1 MPYTLD
7 VNDAAQPLDSDQALV
22 LGGEVRE
29 LKRVRH
35 LAVTMAAAVT
45 LTRVDD
51 GTTYYHAEA
60 TARTFS
66 LPSAAVADPDIVV
79 GSKFKIVNGP
89 GAGAITINKSGTPTI
104 LLVDSTNADGAMT
117 SISLAANGYALIEL
131 VAVDVWSVVGTG
143 LTGTP

>member
-7 VNDAAQPLDSDQALV
+7 VNDSTQPLDSDQALV

-45 LTRVDD
+45 LTRADD

-89 GAGAITINKSGTPTI
+89 GAGTITINKSGTVT
-104 LLVDSTNADGAMT
+104 LLLSGSTTNGAFAT
-117 SISLAANGYALIEL
+117 SIAVAANQTAFIEL
-131 VAVDVWSVVGTG
+131 VAVDVWSVVGVG
-143 LTGTP
+143 LVGT

>member
-7 VNDAAQPLDSDQALV
+7 VNDATQPLQTDPGSS

-51 GTTYYHAEA
+51 GTTYYHEEA
-60 TARTFS
+60 TTRTFS
-66 LPSAAVADPDIVV
+66 LPSTAVANPDIVV

-104 LLVDSTNADGAMT
+104 LLIDTANTDGAMT
-117 SISLAANGYALIEL
+117 SISLAANGYAMIEL
-131 VAVDVWSVVGTG
+131 VAADVWSVIGTG